1 MGKPNNPE
9 GSGLWLKLLTPFQGR
24 KVILDDCRLF
34 SRRRRHN
41 IGGGSSMRLDRGTPS
56 SKKLA
61 RGSTTKSTELDN
73 DEQEMPSVE
82 LAKRGSP
89 SSEERLTPM
98 GMRIVVSLPE
108 MTSPGD
114 SSAEEVG
121 LLPFV

>member
-1 MGKPNNPE
+1 
-9 GSGLWLKLLTPFQGR
+9 
-24 KVILDDCRLF
+24 
-34 SRRRRHN
+34 
-41 IGGGSSMRLDRGTPS
+41 MRLDRGSPS
-56 SKKLA
+56 SKKLGC
-61 RGSTTKSTELDN
+61 GSTPKSTELDD

-121 LLPFV
+121 LLPFVYSSGAYLKKLTQDAEDSDRGNSSLEVKRVNDKVRSFFFVFLMSH

>member
-1 MGKPNNPE
+1 
-9 GSGLWLKLLTPFQGR
+9 
-24 KVILDDCRLF
+24 
-34 SRRRRHN
+34 
-41 IGGGSSMRLDRGTPS
+41 MRLDRGTPS

-61 RGSTTKSTELDN
+61 RGSTPKSTKLD
-73 DEQEMPSVE
+73 DGEQEMPSVE

-121 LLPFV
+121 LLPLVYSSGAYLKKLTQDAEDSEWGNSSLEVKRVNNEVLSPFYVS